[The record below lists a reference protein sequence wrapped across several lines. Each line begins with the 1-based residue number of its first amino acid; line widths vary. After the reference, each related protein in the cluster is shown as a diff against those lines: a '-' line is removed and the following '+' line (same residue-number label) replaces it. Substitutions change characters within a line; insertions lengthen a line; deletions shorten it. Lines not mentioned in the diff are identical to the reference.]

1 MTDRSDRWEAA
12 LCHRDRLVR
21 LAKAKGAGSDAED
34 LVHDALLKVV
44 QQENVEL
51 QRMGSY
57 LSKTVSNLVIDH
69 FRKNAVRQRLVQS
82 ADIDEAVSPIEE
94 GVLERMVAERTAPL
108 LRELPKDVKA
118 ILEDRLQ
125 GMTWRQISSK
135 LDLPVSL
142 IEMRVRRESAR
153 FRNRCCAL
161 VLESH

>member
-1 MTDRSDRWEAA
+1 MNDRSERWETA

-44 QQENVEL
+44 QQENVDL

-57 LSKTVSNLVIDH
+57 LSKTVANLVIDH
-69 FRKNAVRQRLVQS
+69 FRKDAVRQRLAQS
-82 ADIDEAVSPIEE
+82 ADVEEAGSPIDER
-94 GVLERMVAERTAPL
+94 VLERMVAERTAPL

-125 GMTWRQISSK
+125 GLTWKQISSK
-135 LDLPVSL
+135 IDLPVSL

-153 FRNRCCAL
+153 FRNRCRSL
-161 VLESH
+161 VLDSL